1 MKVLL
6 CLRPVTFLL
15 CARRRRRARAA
26 ERAALEKRGIPAV
39 LGPANVATGANIV
52 ISAVTTKR
60 VVGAGDA
67 IGLYMQPG
75 QIFLYINSPSPRAKR
90 GSSSSVVAASAK
102 YVDAAVM
109 PNVPPNG
116 HRGPIWLAGTA
127 ADKAAAF
134 MTPFGMDV
142 EVVGTEIGQAS
153 SI

>member
-1 MKVLL
+1 
-6 CLRPVTFLL
+6 
-15 CARRRRRARAA
+15 
-26 ERAALEKRGIPAV
+26 
-39 LGPANVATGANIV
+39 
-52 ISAVTTKR
+52 
-60 VVGAGDA
+60 
-67 IGLYMQPG
+67 MQPG
-75 QIFLYINSPSPRAKR
+75 QIFIYINSPSPRAKR

-116 HRGPIWLAGTA
+116 HRGLMWLAGTA